1 MPVCSVFLL
10 SLKTSIP
17 TFLAAVQATSPRL
30 DPLVTAKVIR
40 WIITPTSLSKESL
53 LSPSSPWHVLV
64 ILPGA
69 LTTLPEHLQPLIENQ
84 WSIEAGIPSKL
95 ISTFSS
101 TNHNLLHPSPVD
113 VPPLTGSMVDS
124 KTAPSA
130 QSLELSGE
138 LRDWIS
144 GGKGPKG
151 AVSMLNLLA
160 FNPGL
165 KDQYLEYG
173 KAFAKSIG
181 SKRGGVAK
189 IVGKVL
195 PESCDDGWDETL
207 SFSASMF
214 LQGEARIYR
223 WAWLELTRSQMAL
236 AHYPSLEHFADML
249 AGEDYQAVNKRFRVG
264 SLRDTCILCTSEVE
278 VEVSGGVKANL

>member
-195 PESCDDGWDETL
+195 PESCDDGWDE
-207 SFSASMF
+207 
-214 LQGEARIYR
+214 
-223 WAWLELTRSQMAL
+223 MAL